1 MTKNYV
7 ALPYEYLEEMEA
19 LSDEEFG
26 QLCRGLLRYSME
38 GIPIR
43 PEGNLRFYTRR
54 VMNREDRFREGFA
67 DLQSKRSQ
75 AGKKGA
81 EARWG
86 VSASPDGNAM
96 RSDSN
101 GMRSDSNAIAPD
113 GKNGQTEAKAET
125 KTKTKTEAEAEAEA
139 EAETEAGLL
148 PAAAGEKDGS
158 TASAPRRA
166 DRPTREQVFDFL
178 RERGLQVDGE
188 RFWNYYQAR
197 DWLTRNGK
205 PVDWRKRAESWA
217 ETETGLW
224 ARTAPPGRTPA
235 QQRAENVSSIDEMR
249 RALERMRAEA

>member
-1 MTKNYV
+1 MTKNYA

-38 GIPIR
+38 GIPIQ

-96 RSDSN
+96 PE
-101 GMRSDSNAIAPD
+101 DSNAMRLDSNAMAPD
-113 GKNGQTEAKAET
+113 GKNGQTETKAET
-125 KTKTKTEAEAEAEA
+125 ETETKTETEAEA
-139 EAETEAGLL
+139 EAGLL
-148 PAAAGEKDGS
+148 PAAAGEKGGS

-217 ETETGLW
+217 GTETGLW
-224 ARTAPPGRTPA
+224 ARTAPPGRTAA
-235 QQRAENVSSIDEMR
+235 QRRAENVSSIDEMR

>member
-38 GIPIR
+38 GIPIQ

-96 RSDSN
+96 RL
-101 GMRSDSNAIAPD
+101 DSNAIAPD
-113 GKNGQTEAKAET
+113 GKNGQTETKAETET
-125 KTKTKTEAEAEAEA
+125 KTKTKTETEA

-148 PAAAGEKDGS
+148 PAAAGEKGGS

-205 PVDWRKRAESWA
+205 PVDWRKRAENWA

-224 ARTAPPGRTPA
+224 ARTAPPGRTAA
-235 QQRAENVSSIDEMR
+235 QRRAENVSSIDEMR